1 MKLLFLFCFVLF
13 FFKLSYSYWLVYL
26 LFRGREKGI
35 CKMWMI
41 FLISKIRIYL
51 CEEREREK
59 ERVGD
64 FFISVC
70 FYNVL
75 YSFLI
80 FQMELLFCV
89 PKLWGSLWDIVQV
102 YLIIS
107 FYINETAKKKYVILI
122 KLLWNNNNVS
132 LLWTDNAFC
141 KYQFPII
148 IIFSTII

>member
-1 MKLLFLFCFVLF
+1 MNDF
-13 FFKLSYSYWLVYL
+13 FIIKKY
-26 LFRGREKGI
+26 
-35 CKMWMI
+35 
-41 FLISKIRIYL
+41 IYL
-51 CEEREREK
+51 WERERK
-59 ERVGD
+59 
-64 FFISVC
+64 ISVC

-122 KLLWNNNNVS
+122 KLLWNYNNNVS

-141 KYQFPII
+141 KYQFPILI
-148 IIFSTII
+148 ILSTISFKNCTFKELNMIDVLWKIWMIKG